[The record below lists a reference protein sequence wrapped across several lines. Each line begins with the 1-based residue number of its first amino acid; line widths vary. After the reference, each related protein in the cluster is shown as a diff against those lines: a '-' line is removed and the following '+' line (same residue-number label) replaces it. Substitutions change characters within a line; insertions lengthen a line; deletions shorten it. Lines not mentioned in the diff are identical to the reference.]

1 MMNWVISS
9 SVLILVIIALRAV
22 LKGKISLRL
31 QYGLWALV
39 LIRLL
44 FPFSIGETVMSI
56 GNWMDSAGDTVQGQ
70 QFEEFVQTP
79 LPNISY
85 EEAFESV
92 ADKYYEQGIH
102 IESLPKEELSES
114 IQIEVE
120 NTMRGGHTPEEIASM
135 IWVAGAIVLGLW
147 FFVTNIHFSLKLRKE
162 RVFLGKI
169 ERLCIYQANS
179 IETPC
184 LYGLFTPAIYV
195 TDEVIGQEEKMRHVL
210 EHECTHYR
218 HGDYIWSVLRVVC
231 LAMHWYNPL
240 VWCAAILSRNDAELA
255 CDEATIRR
263 LGETE
268 RTAYGRTLI
277 GLTCEKRSAILI
289 TATTMTGSGKSIK
302 ERIKLIAQK
311 PKMAEITLIAVVLL
325 AAVAVIWTYTDT
337 KPPYENFTEWAKTLD
352 ADKFETFAVCKGYG
366 DTEIRYQGY
375 KIDFVKFYKILKTTP
390 EEKCYRRKQTVETY
404 EDYYAHF
411 SYEGKDVIFH
421 CLEDKTL
428 LFVGDSEM
436 PQFAPEGKDLIINN
450 PELWNYIVD
459 TVNERGKNE
468 YTGNSSV
475 EESVHYETT
484 ADLNHDGIK
493 DLLKVVTGIQVN
505 AKWKFGTHIEVFL
518 GKADGTYQEE
528 AVYKS
533 ENVYDSRSQNGTFV
547 LSQRDGKDYLVY
559 SVMYE
564 DKETASYEY
573 AVMCLSGT
581 EVVTVQSEK
590 AKFVT
595 DPFKPSYW
603 EGNAR
608 KDKVPQMKKALEP
621 WIQNATILASYD
633 VDTPKYIISESNKVP
648 ASTYYDSV
656 WARNDDERLKEY
668 YAKKEEEEKFWQSME
683 EWERVLYQMYFGTEY
698 DEIRAWFETQ
708 ITSDYSQW
716 YREYDGSNLQRIDKH
731 VHIPN
736 AHWSGSIPVNDEVV
750 YYHAAAGEDAQDA
763 IYKMIECMVKAR
775 MIPDVYRTCTY
786 TDYKIPEQEL
796 IPLTEDMWLIPF
808 LNGYYAFEGKD
819 MLTMQQF
826 IDMGEPV
833 TEDGLISFFAQG
845 SDEQYYHIL
854 MVKDGVYRLQRLDNM
869 RSEQ

>member
-22 LKGKISLRL
+22 LKGKMSLRL

-184 LYGLFTPAIYV
+184 LYGLFKPAIYV
-195 TDEVIGQEEKMRHVL
+195 TDEVVGQEEKMRHVL
-210 EHECTHYR
+210 AHEYTHYR
-218 HGDYIWSVLRVVC
+218 HRDYIWSVLRVVC

-375 KIDFVKFYKILKTTP
+375 KIDFVKFYKILKATP

-436 PQFAPEGKDLIINN
+436 PQFAPKGKDLIINN

-459 TVNERGKNE
+459 TLNERGKNE
-468 YTGNSSV
+468 YTGNASV
-475 EESVHYETT
+475 EERVHYETT
-484 ADLNHDGIK
+484 ADLNHDGIE

-547 LSQRDGKDYLVY
+547 LSQRDGKEYLVY

-573 AVMCLSGT
+573 AVMCLSGN
-581 EVVTVQSEK
+581 EVVMVQSEK

-656 WARNDDERLKEY
+656 WARNEEDRLKEF
-668 YAKKEEEEKFWQSME
+668 YAYGDTENSKPGME
-683 EWERVLYQMYFGTEY
+683 EWERILYREY
-698 DEIRAWFETQ
+698 DPYSYDKIQAWFEIQ
-708 ITSDYSQW
+708 LVSDYSQW
-716 YREYDGSNLQRIDKH
+716 YEEYDGSKMQRIDNCESKH
-731 VHIPN
+731 KGYACDVVV
-736 AHWSGSIPVNDEVV
+736 GCEVI
-750 YYHAAAGEDAQDA
+750 YYRADNRENEQIAAVK
-763 IYKMIECMVKAR
+763 IIEEMMRARMVKSENRSYVVTAF
-775 MIPDVYRTCTY
+775 DV
-786 TDYKIPEQEL
+786 PEQKL
-796 IPLTEDMWLIPF
+796 VPIADDMWLIKF
-808 LNGYYAFEGKD
+808 LNGYHAYEGRYIGG
-819 MLTMQQF
+819 TMQDY
-826 IDMGEPV
+826 IDSGYPV
-833 TEDGLISFFAQG
+833 TENGLIPVDGQG
-845 SDEQYYHIL
+845 SDGQFFYIL
-854 MVKDGVYRLQRLDNM
+854 MVKDGVYRLQRFDNM